1 MDASN
6 FSAEDFAR
14 WLRAGRAE
22 IYENH
27 AWDWEATARGFGI
40 SYVILGTL
48 AICINSLLLC
58 SLLARRRKAFS
69 HAFYIMILDFTI
81 IDTIKGISSILFAI
95 KLLKTDLNSDQSLLS
110 IRIDQYSGVLLRFT
124 NLATILNLLCITL
137 NEYVFIC
144 YPLRY
149 STLITRKRVVLLIL
163 CIWIVSSSMT
173 FANMVAGLQNRS
185 LWIDDECTFNANST
199 ASCIHRLES
208 SSSAHFVYYLGIV
221 VFCVVCLA
229 VTAYAYSI
237 LLRVVSGVV
246 KAEIKQNAELE
257 HLKDRSED
265 GERRLDN
272 KHVLKRH
279 KYVVVIGTVIGVY
292 SVYLTAYATLQ
303 VLQLVNIAENS
314 NGFRRRDLVNLK
326 YICYLLISL
335 HSLLQPL
342 CYLRMREFRLL
353 IRRTLCGRLRY
364 DQQVTNEQYY
374 TSNAQKEVIGKDY
387 V

>member
-6 FSAEDFAR
+6 FTAEDFAR
-14 WLRAGRAE
+14 WLRSGRAE
-22 IYENH
+22 VLENH

-40 SYVILGTL
+40 SYVTLGTL
-48 AICINSLLLC
+48 AIVLNSIFLY

-81 IDTIKGISSILFAI
+81 IDTIKGVSSILYAI

-110 IRIDQYSGVLLRFT
+110 IRVDQYSGVLLRFA
-124 NLATILNLLCITL
+124 NLATILNLLSITL

-149 STLITRKRVVLLIL
+149 STLVTRKRVVLVIL

-173 FANMVAGLQNRS
+173 FANMVAGIQNRS
-185 LWIDDECTFNANST
+185 LWIDDECTQDANST
-199 ASCIHRLES
+199 ASCVHRLQS
-208 SSSAHFVYYLGIV
+208 SSSAHFVYHLGLV
-221 VFCVVCLA
+221 VFCVLCLA
-229 VTAYAYSI
+229 VTAYSYSI

-246 KAEIKQNAELE
+246 KAEMKQTAELE
-257 HLKDRSED
+257 TLKERIDD
-265 GERRLDN
+265 GERRLDD
-272 KHVLKRH
+272 KHVMRRH

-292 SVYLTAYATLQ
+292 SAYLTAYATIQ
-303 VLQLVNIAENS
+303 VLQLVNISENS
-314 NGFRRRDLVNLK
+314 SRFRRRETVYLK
-326 YICYLLISL
+326 YICYLCISL

-342 CYLRMREFRLL
+342 CYLRMREFRQLL
-353 IRRTLCGRLRY
+353 RRALCGR
-364 DQQVTNEQYY
+364 TNQEQHTNDHYY
-374 TSNAQKEVIGKDY
+374 TTNTTKDMLVGKQF

>member
-1 MDASN
+1 
-6 FSAEDFAR
+6 
-14 WLRAGRAE
+14 
-22 IYENH
+22 
-27 AWDWEATARGFGI
+27 RGFGI

-199 ASCIHRLES
+199 ASCIHRLEL

-237 LLRVVSGVV
+237 LLRVVS
-246 KAEIKQNAELE
+246 
-257 HLKDRSED
+257 